1 MSTTTGQQF
10 AAQMNAILN
19 GNIKPQASKIMRN
32 IGLDAYT
39 DLTDH
44 SPVEFGFL
52 KGNWLLAVDTPP
64 PEGELHPE
72 KGKTYPDPL
81 PPNMSLVRFDSYLS
95 FFNNTAYA
103 GYIEHGTEYMYAQ
116 PMVFPAKVR
125 LEFMLGKLAA
135 AASEEVI
142 K

>member
-1 MSTTTGQQF
+1 MATTTGQQF
-10 AAQMNAILN
+10 AQQMNAILN
-19 GNIKPQASKIMRN
+19 GKIKPQATKIVRK
-32 IGLDAYT
+32 IGLDTYT

-52 KGNWLLAVDTPP
+52 KGNWLLAVDMQPP
-64 PEGELHPE
+64 DGELHPE
-72 KGKTYPDPL
+72 KGKTYPEPP

-116 PMVFPAKVR
+116 PMVFPAQVR
-125 LEFMLGKLAA
+125 LETKLNRIVAVFNQQ
-135 AASEEVI
+135 VI
-142 K
+142 P